1 MQYPYTETLRRA
13 YSKTTKAMAEETTTR
28 VTKLSLKLEYNL
40 NTDQNLTPSRDSL
53 NKHRA

>member
-53 NKHRA
+53 NKHGA